1 MHCSFKWVLEEQ
13 TEEKRVKLLAAREVT
28 GLLKK
33 KAELRDRK
41 ISDKKQMFSGPTL
54 ESFHLKQFSNIS

>member
-1 MHCSFKWVLEEQ
+1 MGFGRADRGKKSKTVGSQRSDWVIEE
-13 TEEKRVKLLAAREVT
+13 
-28 GLLKK
+28 